1 MKVKNEVFM
10 NPPRAVFFDIDR
22 TLYDHRRDFVSPAS
36 LAAIAA
42 LRARGIVPA
51 IATGRGYAALPPRI
65 AQLVAAGEMDLVI
78 SCNGQYNRY
87 GARVLSEHPLPVA
100 DIASLIAAFRARDW
114 EYTFVSE
121 HHMAAGRSRG
131 SSHRVLQGYPCYTVA
146 PDYYREHAV
155 HQLVVL
161 APEAEEAALLAIL
174 ADHGGRYRA
183 VRSHASA
190 VDVFHADG
198 SKARGIRDA
207 CAALGFARRRGHC
220 HGRRLRGAQ
229 GGRDACDRHAG
240 GRWHR
245 PRAGG
250 FGRACGAGCR
260 AVGRRLRGMDC
271 TGEAAIMRAVL

>member
-1 MKVKNEVFM
+1 M

-42 LRARGIVPA
+42 LRTRGIVPA

-161 APEAEEAALLAIL
+161 APEAEEAVLQAIL
-174 ADHGGRYRA
+174 AEHGGRYRA

-207 CAALGFARRRGHC
+207 CAALGFAP
-220 HGRRLRGAQ
+220 Q
-229 GGRDACDRHAG
+229 E
-240 GRWHR
+240 
-245 PRAGG
+245 
-250 FGRACGAGCR
+250 
-260 AVGRRLRGMDC
+260 
-271 TGEAAIMRAVL
+271 T

>member
-1 MKVKNEVFM
+1 M

-51 IATGRGYAALPPRI
+51 IATGRGYAALPPCI

-161 APEAEEAALLAIL
+161 APEAEEAALQAIL
-174 ADHGGRYRA
+174 AEHGGRYRA

-207 CAALGFARRRGHC
+207 CAALGFAPQETLAFGD
-220 HGRRLRGAQ
+220 GLNDVEMFTAVGA
-229 GGRDACDRHAG
+229 GIAMGDACEALKAVATHVTGTLEEDGIA
-240 GRWHR
+240 
-245 PRAGG
+245 RALVDLGVLAA
-250 FGRACGAGCR
+250 RD
-260 AVGRRLRGMDC
+260 VGL
-271 TGEAAIMRAVL
+271 

>member
-1 MKVKNEVFM
+1 M
-10 NPPRAVFFDIDR
+10 NPLALFFSILTAR
-22 TLYDHRRDFVSPAS
+22 FTTI
-36 LAAIAA
+36 AAILFRPPVLRPSLPCGRVA
-42 LRARGIVPA
+42 LFRR
-51 IATGRGYAALPPRI
+51 LPPGAVMPPCRRASRSWWRQARWI
-65 AQLVAAGEMDLVI
+65 WSFPVTGSTTAT
-78 SCNGQYNRY
+78 

-131 SSHRVLQGYPCYTVA
+131 SSHRMLQGYPCYTVA

-161 APEAEEAALLAIL
+161 APETEEAALLAIL

-198 SKARGIRDA
+198 QQGAR
-207 CAALGFARRRGHC
+207 H
-220 HGRRLRGAQ
+220 
-229 GGRDACDRHAG
+229 
-240 GRWHR
+240 
-245 PRAGG
+245 
-250 FGRACGAGCR
+250 
-260 AVGRRLRGMDC
+260 
-271 TGEAAIMRAVL
+271 